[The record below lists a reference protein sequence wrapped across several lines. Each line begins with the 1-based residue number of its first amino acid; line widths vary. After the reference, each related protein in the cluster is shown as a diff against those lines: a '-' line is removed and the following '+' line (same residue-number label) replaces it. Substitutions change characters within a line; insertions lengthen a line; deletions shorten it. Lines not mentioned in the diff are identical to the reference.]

1 MKYPSA
7 MSDAELILAIAAHR
21 AGQPLAAEQHYRNF
35 LQAVPDHGGANYNL
49 GLLIVQRGA
58 PQEALAHFALACQAE
73 PGRGQNW
80 LSYAKA
86 MLAVGRAADALPLL
100 EEARARGMSGPAFE
114 AALHLARTATSPEDP
129 AAIAARWQG
138 AIAREP
144 HNPEP
149 HFQLG
154 NARAALG
161 LIAEAIA
168 SYRRAVDLDPDF
180 AEAHFRLGSLLSE
193 NGEIAQGFSHYLR
206 RAGLVHRNKAPLST
220 SAPEPPHKIKHDR
233 EQHDYLA
240 ATGPGFMRLRAEG
253 SFHLEEGGRIVG
265 PAVNPRDGTDALLK
279 RWHDSQPQLVVIDD
293 FLTAS
298 ALERLRRYCA
308 GSTIWRRVYNAGYI
322 GATLEDG
329 LACPLMAQIAEEIQS
344 TYRQIIQ
351 AHAFRYLGAFKYDS
365 ELSTGTNIHA
375 DNAAVNVNFYIAPN
389 EANLD
394 PDSGGL
400 DVWNV
405 AVTSEAQMRQLNG
418 DEAMARAFLEN
429 SNAQLTRIPHR
440 ANRAVIFKSDLVHKT
455 SDCRFADGYLNK
467 RINISL
473 LFGDRAMGP

>member
-1 MKYPSA
+1 MRFA
-7 MSDAELILAIAAHR
+7 
-21 AGQPLAAEQHYRNF
+21 
-35 LQAVPDHGGANYNL
+35 
-49 GLLIVQRGA
+49 LLERGA
-58 PQEALAHFALACQAE
+58 GTRHFGAGL
-73 PGRGQNW
+73 R
-80 LSYAKA
+80 
-86 MLAVGRAADALPLL
+86 GRASPGKDRDL
-100 EEARARGMSGPAFE
+100 
-114 AALHLARTATSPEDP
+114 PEDP
-129 AAIAARWQG
+129 AAIAAHWQG

-144 HNPEP
+144 DNPEP

-206 RAGLVHRNKAPLST
+206 RAGLVHGNKAPLST

-233 EQHDYLA
+233 EQRDYLA

-253 SFHLEEGGRIVG
+253 SFHLKRAAGIVG

-279 RWHDSQPQLVVIDD
+279 RWHDSRPQLVVIDD

-344 TYRQIIQ
+344 TYR
-351 AHAFRYLGAFKYDS
+351 RS
-365 ELSTGTNIHA
+365 
-375 DNAAVNVNFYIAPN
+375 
-389 EANLD
+389 
-394 PDSGGL
+394 SGP
-400 DVWNV
+400 
-405 AVTSEAQMRQLNG
+405 T
-418 DEAMARAFLEN
+418 
-429 SNAQLTRIPHR
+429 
-440 ANRAVIFKSDLVHKT
+440 
-455 SDCRFADGYLNK
+455 RFAIWGLSNTTANCPPAQTFMPTTP
-467 RINISL
+467 R
-473 LFGDRAMGP
+473 